1 MMNYTFISK
10 DSLYHK
16 LNPLCKIVWSMA
28 VVIAALVF
36 NNPVYLTLLFLATAV
51 IAVYARV
58 FREWISYMKYGI
70 WFGILIMLINPLFSY
85 HGTHII
91 YEFPFKI
98 PVMGSLRIT
107 LEALAYGGGMA
118 LRLLTII
125 SAFAT
130 LTYTVNPDDM
140 LNSLTRIR
148 PFYRSV
154 YVTSLAARF
163 MPTLVQDSNM
173 ITEIQKTRG
182 LDIDSGNL
190 IKKIRNR
197 IPIVIPLLS
206 NSLDRA
212 IQVSEAMESRAFGC
226 SKKRTFYKD
235 SILSK
240 VEFIIITLTISSVLM
255 VAYIKSMGFG
265 DYSYY
270 PTLNPILLTYNE
282 MLLMGG
288 SLGLILSIIPLT
300 KINSRLG

>member
-10 DSLYHK
+10 DTLYHR
-16 LNPLCKIVWSMA
+16 LNPLCKIAWSVA
-28 VVIAALVF
+28 VVVVALVF
-36 NNPVYLTLLFLATAV
+36 DNPVYLALLFLTTV
-51 IAVYARV
+51 LIAVYARI
-58 FREWISYMKYGI
+58 FREWASYMKYSI
-70 WFGILIMLINPLFSY
+70 WFCMLIILINPLFSY
-85 HGTHII
+85 HGTHVI

-98 PVMGSLRIT
+98 PVMGSPKIT

-125 SAFAT
+125 SAFAV

-140 LNSLTRIR
+140 LNSLTRIK

-163 MPTLVQDSNM
+163 MPTLVRDSDT
-173 ITEIQKTRG
+173 ITEVQMSRG
-182 LDIDSGNL
+182 LEINSGNIL
-190 IKKIRNR
+190 KKIRNR

-240 VEFIIITLTISSVLM
+240 VEFSIITLTISSVLM
-255 VAYIKSMGFG
+255 IAYIKSAGFG

-288 SLGLILSIIPLT
+288 FLGLILSIIPLT
-300 KINSRLG
+300 KINSKLK